1 MIFNNKKTAFARGY
15 ANHLTAAAPGIR
27 RAIISNTA
35 KVSKRPAF
43 GKRGKKQTGN
53 SPQRPEIAGI
63 TNDFFAES
71 GKHYVTV
78 ILKAG
83 VVNGRPQVTE
93 PEKCKTRLWF
103 NLSGLPENLFPPMRN
118 FLAGQRPEAPLQV

>member
-1 MIFNNKKTAFARGY
+1 MPGLRKSSHGGSTRY
-15 ANHLTAAAPGIR
+15 PPDDHLKYGESFEAAGVRETRKETEPETD
-27 RAIISNTA
+27 S
-35 KVSKRPAF
+35 
-43 GKRGKKQTGN
+43 
-53 SPQRPEIAGI
+53 QRPEIAGI

-93 PEKCKTRLWF
+93 PEKCKARLWF

>member
-1 MIFNNKKTAFARGY
+1 MPGLRKSSHGGSTRYPPGD
-15 ANHLTAAAPGIR
+15 HLKYGESFEAAGVRETRKETEPETD
-27 RAIISNTA
+27 S
-35 KVSKRPAF
+35 
-43 GKRGKKQTGN
+43 
-53 SPQRPEIAGI
+53 QRPEIAGI

-93 PEKCKTRLWF
+93 PEKCKARLWF

>member
-1 MIFNNKKTAFARGY
+1 MIFNNKKTAFARATQIISRRQHPVSAGRSSQ
-15 ANHLTAAAPGIR
+15 IR
-27 RAIISNTA
+27 RKFRSGRRSRNTERD
-35 KVSKRPAF
+35 S
-43 GKRGKKQTGN
+43 
-53 SPQRPEIAGI
+53 QRPEIAGI

-93 PEKCKTRLWF
+93 PEKCKARLWF

-118 FLAGQRPEAPLQV
+118 FLAGQRSEAPLQV